1 MNDKEKAF
9 WVRPSE
15 EGKTMTVKETI
26 AELLRDVEAKG
37 FWGYGTDCHTGKVGG
52 HEMTVDDIAD
62 YLVENGVTFA
72 TDNNV
77 GNKWIPVT
85 EKLPDEDG
93 TYLVIT
99 NYGTV
104 TTAKYYT
111 SKTFPA
117 TQIMPQYTSVAKWQS
132 NRNPTHWMPL
142 PPPPKEE

>member
-9 WVRPSE
+9 WVQDHDA
-15 EGKTMTVKETI
+15 KETDPMDFCG
-26 AELLRDVEAKG
+26 ELCLFAANLIKKAKQS
-37 FWGYGTDCHTGKVGG
+37 T
-52 HEMTVDDIAD
+52 
-62 YLVENGVTFA
+62 
-72 TDNNV
+72 
-77 GNKWIPVT
+77 WIPVT
-85 EKLPDEDG
+85 ERLPDEDG

-104 TTAKYYT
+104 TIAKYYT

-142 PPPPKEE
+142 PEPPKEE